1 MISFLVA
8 GFVVGALACLVRPG
22 QAVLDPLVTLGLGM
36 TGALVGG
43 LIARSFGTGRVF
55 ELDVIGFVLPVVVA
69 VLFIGMAERVTHRR
83 RASTWD

>member
-22 QAVLDPLVTLGLGM
+22 KADLDPLVTLGLGI
-36 TGALVGG
+36 TGSLVGG
-43 LIARSFGTGRVF
+43 LIARTFGTGRVF

-69 VLFIGMAERVTHRR
+69 VLFIGVAEGVTVKNRS
-83 RASTWD
+83 AG